1 MKMSST
7 DHATFVIERD
17 LRAPVGRAFAAW
29 ADPRAK
35 QQWFA
40 CHDNWVS
47 LEYDLDF
54 RVGGAEVNRVADA
67 EGIVHA
73 YDARYLDIVPG
84 ARIIYAYDM
93 KLGDNRISA
102 SLTTVTFQPTPQG
115 TKMTFTEQVVFL
127 DGYTDDGSR
136 RQGTEILIDNVQA
149 FIERESEIVH

>member
-1 MKMSST
+1 MKTNSA

-47 LEYDLDF
+47 LEYGLDF

-73 YDARYLDIVPG
+73 YDARYLDIVPD

-102 SLTTVTFQPTPQG
+102 SLTTVTFRPTPQG
-115 TKMTFTEQVVFL
+115 TTMTFTEQVVFL

-149 FIERESEIVH
+149 FIERESEMVH